1 MVENNFLSKK
11 QRLELLSELK
21 VEDKARYSDRIKVIL
36 LLDQNWTHG
45 KIAEALFIDE
55 GSIRN
60 WRKRYIE
67 GGIEELIRD
76 DWATKRC
83 FLSEDQLLK
92 LSLHLEETT
101 YTRTKDVVSY
111 VFSKYKVRYSISGMT
126 KLLHEMDFSYKKS
139 KGVPAKAQREA
150 QKSFL
155 RKYFGIRSH
164 GKVYF
169 IDSTHPRHCP
179 ELGYGW
185 IRKGKEKEVPTNSG
199 RSRLNISGAVC
210 VADKDVITRQS
221 ETINS
226 ASIGQLLMAIRSKN
240 QNEKLYVVMDNARY
254 NRSKYVKKW
263 AKKLKIKL
271 VYLPPY
277 SPNLNVTERLWRFY
291 RDNFLVNQYFEKL
304 SDFSKSTS
312 NFFRGIRKYRLEL
325 GTLLTD
331 NFQII
336 GT

>member
-1 MVENNFLSKK
+1 MENKFLSKE
-11 QRLELLSELK
+11 QRLELLAELK
-21 VEDKARYSDRIKVIL
+21 VEDKARYNDRIKVVL
-36 LLDQNWTHG
+36 LLDQNWTHA
-45 KIAEALFIDE
+45 KISEALFIDE
-55 GSIRN
+55 GTIRN

-83 FLSEDQLLK
+83 FLSEDQLLA

-101 YTRTKDVVSY
+101 YTKTKVVVSY
-111 VFSKYKVRYSISGMT
+111 VYSKYKIRYSISGMT
-126 KLLHEMDFSYKKS
+126 KLFHEMEFSYKKS
-139 KGVPAKAQREA
+139 KGIPAKAEREA

-155 RKYFGIRSH
+155 KKYLGIRSH

-185 IRKGKEKEVPTNSG
+185 IKKGAEKEVPTNSG

-210 VADKDVITRQS
+210 IADQDVIIRQS
-221 ETINS
+221 DTINS
-226 ASIGQLLMAIRSKN
+226 ASIGQLLVAIRSKN
-240 QNEKLYVVMDNARY
+240 INEKLYVVMDNAGY
-254 NRSKYVKKW
+254 RSKYVKKL
-263 AKKLKIKL
+263 AKRLKIKL

-291 RDNFLVNQYFEKL
+291 RDNFLVNQYLEKL
-304 SDFSKSTS
+304 SDFAKSTS

-325 GTLLTD
+325 ETLLTD
-331 NFQII
+331 NF
-336 GT
+336 

>member
-1 MVENNFLSKK
+1 MENKFLSKE
-11 QRLELLSELK
+11 QRLELLAELK

-36 LLDQNWTHG
+36 LLDQNWAHA

-55 GSIRN
+55 GTIRN
-60 WRKRYIE
+60 WRKRYVE
-67 GGIEELIRD
+67 GGIEELVRD

-83 FLSEDQLLK
+83 FLSEDQLFE
-92 LSLHLEETT
+92 LSLYLEETT
-101 YTRTKDVVSY
+101 YTKTKDIVCY
-111 VFSKYKVRYSISGMT
+111 VFSKYKIKYSISGMT

-139 KGVPAKAQREA
+139 KGIPAKADREA
-150 QKSFL
+150 QKTFL
-155 RKYFGIRSH
+155 RQYFGIRPH

-185 IRKGKEKEVPTNSG
+185 IKKGTEKEVRCNSG

-210 VADKDVITRQS
+210 VADKDIIIRQA
-221 ETINS
+221 ETING
-226 ASIGQLLMAIRSKN
+226 ASIGQLLTAIRSKN
-240 QNEKLYVVMDNARY
+240 PNEKLYVVMDNASY
-254 NRSKYVKKW
+254 NRSKYVKKL

-291 RDNFLVNQYFEKL
+291 RDNFLINQYFEKL
-304 SDFSKSTS
+304 SDFAKSTS
-312 NFFRGIRKYRLEL
+312 NFFRGIRKHRLEL
-325 GTLLTD
+325 ETLLTD
-331 NFQII
+331 SFQVI
-336 GT
+336 GA